1 MTARDVQNSSHAS
14 AILASRSHLVYRIDG
29 QKQGQDYWAYALID
43 AGKLD
48 AFKKMMET
56 GHIHVQEYGKV
67 LAWGLGIDPPEE
79 VRQMLKDSYHFD
91 LIC

>member
-1 MTARDVQNSSHAS
+1 MTQKDFQHSSHTS

-29 QKQGQDYWAYALID
+29 QHQGQDYWAYALID

-48 AFKKMMET
+48 AFKKVMET

-67 LAWGLGIDPPEE
+67 LAWGIGGEPPEE
-79 VRQMLKDSYHFD
+79 VRQQLKDSYNFD